1 MGLVYDPKDAEAL
14 TKAIKANINTG
25 EQLIESLL
33 SGCNHLI
40 SVVNGKELSGAAYTA
55 GKGLFEEIILPM
67 VKKGEDALED
77 LKSDLSLK
85 LNIFIKKKVKS

>member
-1 MGLVYDPKDAEAL
+1 MRLIYDPKDAEGL

-33 SGCNHLI
+33 LGCNHLI

-85 LNIFIKKKVKS
+85 LNIFIKKR